1 MAEVIS
7 VGIPV
12 VNFNPLYALP
22 PGAEAGLLGTEASML
37 PKQVSAAWPQLS
49 PCSAPLLASKRT
61 FLKSNS

>member
-37 PKQVSAAWPQLS
+37 PKQVSAA
-49 PCSAPLLASKRT
+49 
-61 FLKSNS
+61 

>member
-22 PGAEAGLLGTEASML
+22 PGGGGRAAGDGSKHAPKAGVRSLTAIKSLLS
-37 PKQVSAAWPQLS
+37 SS
-49 PCSAPLLASKRT
+49 PCQ
-61 FLKSNS
+61 